1 MALKTLLAW
10 MEIGARLMT
19 ASPKR
24 FNEILETLKET
35 LDAAELIAAFDHQ
48 LFLRPR
54 PTKRYLA

>member
-1 MALKTLLAW
+1 MTLKALLDWT
-10 MEIGARLMT
+10 EIGARLLT

-24 FNEILETLKET
+24 FDEILQVLRET
-35 LDAAELIAAFDHQ
+35 LDAAETIAAFDHQ

>member
-1 MALKTLLAW
+1 MK
-10 MEIGARLMT
+10 

-24 FNEILETLKET
+24 FDEIRETLKET
-35 LDAAELIAAFDHQ
+35 LDAAEVIAAFDHQ